1 MLYSINLSRRRFR
14 YTINAFYF
22 YSPIAYSCCIW
33 ITCLRASWT
42 LFRNWRSDHG
52 IFQNMIINGYI
63 ILVFLMFAST
73 FKVLTG
79 LSLAIVLARFLARRG
94 ATRWQPR
101 NLSNGDS
108 SLVKIGVNLVSCSCW
123 EMESHRHR
131 CFTTRFRHQPL
142 ETICCT
148 HRPGWS
154 CTTYFVPCL
163 EFLYQVGTSSANSN
177 PGAGEHTGRF
187 SGNLLSQKSGRDRLG
202 IRARLTIG

>member
-1 MLYSINLSRRRFR
+1 MNNLLARIRVSF
-14 YTINAFYF
+14 IF
-22 YSPIAYSCCIW
+22 CD
-33 ITCLRASWT
+33 
-42 LFRNWRSDHG
+42 WRHEHK
-52 IFQNMIINGYI
+52 IFSAHHGYI
-63 ILVFLMFAST
+63 IPVFIMFAST

-108 SLVKIGVNLVSCSCW
+108 SLAKIGVNLVSCSCW
-123 EMESHRHR
+123 EMESHRHW

-148 HRPGWS
+148 HRPEWS
-154 CTTYFVPCL
+154 CTTYFVFFL
-163 EFLYQVGTSSANSN
+163 EFLYQVGASSANSN
-177 PGAGEHTGRF
+177 PGADEHDGLFWKFITRKTGRD
-187 SGNLLSQKSGRDRLG
+187 SLG